1 MANKCRFPIP
11 AELMAVVGATL
22 VSFLMQLGPLYDVRL
37 VGSIPLGLP
46 EPVAPP
52 IELLRVVAV
61 DAIAVT
67 IVSFSI
73 GISMA
78 LIFAQKQ
85 CYEVRANQE
94 LFAFVS
100 TFSILT
106 LPLLISRLL
115 TGPQ

>member
-1 MANKCRFPIP
+1 MAQKCRFPIP

-22 VSFLMQLGPLYDVRL
+22 VSYLMKLGPTYNVRL

-46 EPVAPP
+46 APVAPP
-52 IELLRVVAV
+52 LELLKVVAV
-61 DAIAVT
+61 DSIAVT

-100 TFSILT
+100 LVIFFY
-106 LPLLISRLL
+106 
-115 TGPQ
+115 